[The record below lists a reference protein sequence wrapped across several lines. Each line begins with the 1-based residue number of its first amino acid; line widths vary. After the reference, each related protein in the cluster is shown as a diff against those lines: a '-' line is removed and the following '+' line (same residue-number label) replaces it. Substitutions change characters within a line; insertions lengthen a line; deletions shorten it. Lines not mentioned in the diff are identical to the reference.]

1 MLRIHQKAAGV
12 ERADLV
18 GACVH
23 AIARNVILDR
33 YRSARIQLEEPIPT
47 GIQASC
53 RLPWD
58 QYGLT
63 ELELEVLLR
72 IRAGAA
78 ISYELP
84 FLCRPATRVPAVK
97 GIGKETT
104 RIGKEIPAP
113 ARVVGSPRI
122 KPHHRNA
129 SPQRWVGR
137 KLRC

>member
-1 MLRIHQKAAGV
+1 MLRIHRKAAGV

-58 QYGLT
+58 QYDLT
-63 ELELEVLLR
+63 ELSLEVLSL
-72 IRAGAA
+72 
-78 ISYELP
+78 
-84 FLCRPATRVPAVK
+84 
-97 GIGKETT
+97 
-104 RIGKEIPAP
+104 
-113 ARVVGSPRI
+113 SPRE
-122 KPHHRNA
+122 PR
-129 SPQRWVGR
+129 
-137 KLRC
+137 